1 MLEYTVK
8 LQRLIETG
16 IAINQ

>member
-8 LQRLIETG
+8 CVIFVRF
-16 IAINQ
+16 